1 MINKKSERLY
11 DKESKLKLY
20 EELDELFE
28 ENQIDLF
35 SVNINACLNKSFDWN
50 ENENISIL
58 YYTTELDHFN
68 HLMGKSFIYDVL
80 QMYITEK
87 MIEKIIEWIN
97 IHDDYALIITSDHGG
112 QEFYTE
118 DSMRNHGEDF
128 PGNEA
133 IFIIYT
139 KDLKDHYEELKMR
152 ERYIHINDE
161 SDIIPQILLDIN
173 IPINSQGFP
182 KKLINDDINEL
193 ISLKMKE
200 IQLIKLIEK
209 YITKYNNY
217 EEDLKDIL
225 KELENIIFFIF
236 ICIFIVIKF
245 LFEIYFLFFKIV
257 DIKKAQLINKTS
269 KFFYIFNIFSFL
281 YSYIILFFISLIGEN
296 LREGILNYCCYYL
309 YFITIVNFY
318 YIFNILHSIKKDN
331 KIKIILLFFSILF
344 FAVFCQFM
352 SYGDCFFYLKKN
364 LTYFS
369 KSYSIIT
376 NFFIVLLFLIS
387 KEFAK
392 KEKNYYISF
401 CKKDFNCRYFLFI
414 YLLFLITLFVEDST
428 RKGYYDQ
435 NIANRVFVWINFI
448 LYIVLL
454 ILSHFVVYEENGDVL
469 GKKRVH
475 GLPYIKQFLFFS
487 FYWFSDKSQRLFCLI
502 ILLPFLDIIDNL
514 SNDFQSKINEIIHK
528 NQNNDYK
535 TINKSET
542 SINEIFYINKKND
555 KKEPNYYLFYIY
567 FYIILQ
573 DIFLLANQLTFSL
586 LKYSFGLESER
597 DQKSKTVY
605 VLTFLRP
612 VLSYISKYK
621 YNFIILGFFLEKGIY
636 VKNNNKEL
644 SNDFLVRKIML
655 GFRINIDNIYL
666 FYQMLI
672 KFNDILFGDLF
683 VYCLVNIFMLLY
695 DYLGYGLT
703 LLGQNIC

>member
-1 MINKKSERLY
+1 
-11 DKESKLKLY
+11 
-20 EELDELFE
+20 
-28 ENQIDLF
+28 
-35 SVNINACLNKSFDWN
+35 
-50 ENENISIL
+50 
-58 YYTTELDHFN
+58 
-68 HLMGKSFIYDVL
+68 
-80 QMYITEK
+80 
-87 MIEKIIEWIN
+87 
-97 IHDDYALIITSDHGG
+97 
-112 QEFYTE
+112 
-118 DSMRNHGEDF
+118 
-128 PGNEA
+128 
-133 IFIIYT
+133 
-139 KDLKDHYEELKMR
+139 
-152 ERYIHINDE
+152 
-161 SDIIPQILLDIN
+161 
-173 IPINSQGFP
+173 
-182 KKLINDDINEL
+182 
-193 ISLKMKE
+193 
-200 IQLIKLIEK
+200 
-209 YITKYNNY
+209 
-217 EEDLKDIL
+217 
-225 KELENIIFFIF
+225 
-236 ICIFIVIKF
+236 
-245 LFEIYFLFFKIV
+245 
-257 DIKKAQLINKTS
+257 
-269 KFFYIFNIFSFL
+269 
-281 YSYIILFFISLIGEN
+281 
-296 LREGILNYCCYYL
+296 
-309 YFITIVNFY
+309 
-318 YIFNILHSIKKDN
+318 
-331 KIKIILLFFSILF
+331 
-344 FAVFCQFM
+344 M

-376 NFFIVLLFLIS
+376 NLFIYFIVLLFLIS

-392 KEKNYYISF
+392 KEKKYYISF

-454 ILSHFVVYEENGDVL
+454 ILSHFAVYEENGD
-469 GKKRVH
+469 G
-475 GLPYIKQFLFFS
+475 
-487 FYWFSDKSQRLFCLI
+487 DKSQRLFCLI

-542 SINEIFYINKKND
+542 SINENGNNNKKND

-605 VLTFLRP
+605 ALTFLRP

-672 KFNDILFGDLF
+672 KFNDILFADLF
-683 VYCLVNIFMLLY
+683 VYCLVNIFILLF